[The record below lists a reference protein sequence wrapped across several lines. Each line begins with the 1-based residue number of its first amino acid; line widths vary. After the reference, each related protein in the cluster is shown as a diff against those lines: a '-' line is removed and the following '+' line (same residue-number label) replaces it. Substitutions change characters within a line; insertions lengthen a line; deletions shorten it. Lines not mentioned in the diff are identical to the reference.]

1 MGQGTKYKRTIPTN
15 DDDKLSS
22 SCFSSYFDPE
32 YDNIHPLSDLDDRNY
47 SDDNEELF
55 PSPSVDRADL
65 FDPINNSKANGQI
78 KDWMRDG
85 AEKINIDGTHKQSC
99 RKREG
104 NLDGDI
110 YHYIL
115 DSNLTDDMQNSNK
128 YDD

>member
-1 MGQGTKYKRTIPTN
+1 M
-15 DDDKLSS
+15 
-22 SCFSSYFDPE
+22 
-32 YDNIHPLSDLDDRNY
+32 SDLDDCNY

-115 DSNLTDDMQNSNK
+115 NSNLTDDMQNSNEHNK
-128 YDD
+128 GTPHTFTGFDKTLSNQRQHPNSNTVPICL